1 MLKTIEKPKTL
12 KEQAL
17 TSLRNAITLG
27 VFKPGQHLVE
37 RKLCGDL
44 GVSRTVV
51 RECIRHLES
60 EKLIVCNP
68 NPTVTILNLA
78 EVQEIYQI
86 RLLLETAA
94 VGHCASRATPETI
107 KQLNSHWRKI
117 VDALANEDIIEVIE
131 QTTAFYRVIFIT
143 GDKIISWDLVRWL
156 NSRIGRLRALTL
168 STSQRIDTGPEN
180 LKNIVNAIENK
191 DSKQAIALCTQH
203 VEGAFK
209 MASNIIQQQEAT
221 HHG

>member
-1 MLKTIEKPKTL
+1 MLQAIERPKTL

-17 TSLRNAITLG
+17 VSLRNAITLG

-78 EVQEIYQI
+78 EVKEIYEI

-94 VGHCASRATPETI
+94 VGHCASRATDETV
-107 KQLNSHWRKI
+107 KQLNHHWQKI
-117 VDALANEDIIEVIE
+117 VDALADEDIIKVIE

-143 GDKIISWDLVRWL
+143 GDKVISWDLVGWL

-168 STSQRIDTGPEN
+168 RTSQRINRGPEN
-180 LKNIVNAIENK
+180 LKNIINAIEKK
-191 DSKQAIALCTQH
+191 DPQQAIALCTQH
-203 VEGAFK
+203 VEGAFE
-209 MASNIIQQQEAT
+209 MASTIIQQQET
-221 HHG
+221 TDNG